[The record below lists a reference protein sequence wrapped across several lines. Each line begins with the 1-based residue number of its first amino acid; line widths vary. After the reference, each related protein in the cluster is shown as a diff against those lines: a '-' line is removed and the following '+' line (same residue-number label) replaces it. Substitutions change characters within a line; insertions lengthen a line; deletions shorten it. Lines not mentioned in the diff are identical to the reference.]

1 MASVQ
6 GAVRR
11 EVLRGIRAP
20 RFLVLGVFLP
30 LAVYGLYT
38 VTGIGRPADESIVG
52 IAWPAWLMVSMAAFG
67 AMSAATV
74 MAAGSSRST
83 RAETS
88 GPRTT
93 IVRIAAATVATVLP
107 LLLLPL
113 AGALDGV
120 RLPVG
125 EWAALVAVLWLGA
138 LPFVA
143 LGALLR
149 PWLDADTG
157 TVVLGAILVVI
168 AILGGLF
175 QPIETSPAALVV
187 VAHLMPSYHLADLGW
202 TVIAGRTG
210 DPLDVLVLAGY
221 LLGIGAIVVWRYWI
235 EGRRDGV

>member
-11 EVLRGIRAP
+11 EVLRGIRTR

-38 VTGIGRPADESIVG
+38 VTGIGRPAGETIVG
-52 IAWPAWLMVSMAAFG
+52 IAWPAWLMASMAAFG

-74 MAAGSSRST
+74 LAAGCPTST
-83 RAETS
+83 RAEAVSRPTL
-88 GPRTT
+88 
-93 IVRIAAATVATVLP
+93 VRIMAAIVVVVLP
-107 LLLLPL
+107 LVLLAV

-125 EWAALVAVLWLGA
+125 EWAAFVAVLWLGA

-143 LGALLR
+143 LGTLLR

-157 TVVLGAILVVI
+157 TVVLGGILVVI

-175 QPIETSPAALVV
+175 QPIETSPAALTV

-202 TVIAGRTG
+202 TVIAGRAG